1 MGFYECDDG
10 NSVANDG
17 CGPDCKVEYGY
28 ACENG
33 TDTTPDQ
40 CIAVCGDGNVMTND
54 EECDDKNV
62 ANGDGCSN
70 LCKVET
76 GWKCS

>member
-1 MGFYECDDG
+1 
-10 NSVANDG
+10 
-17 CGPDCKVEYGY
+17 
-28 ACENG
+28 
-33 TDTTPDQ
+33 
-40 CIAVCGDGNVMTND
+40 MTND

-76 GWKCS
+76 GWKCSQHHAAKPSICLEICGDGLAIRKPLLRP